1 MLITR
6 IQKCR
11 RERNRY
17 EVFVDENP
25 AFRVSETLLAKTGLH
40 NGKSIDQDT
49 IDGIILAD
57 SRERAHQIAV
67 NFISYR
73 PRSSKE
79 VTDKLTRK
87 GFAADLVREA
97 VERLRELMLIND
109 LEFARMFIRDKLR
122 GKPMGRALLRR
133 KLLDKGISFQA
144 AERVLKEYVTDESE
158 QEAARALAARKLKM
172 SRARFSDLE
181 PAVRQKRLADY
192 LLNRGFS
199 TEVAYKIARS
209 VIR

>member
-1 MLITR
+1 L
-6 IQKCR
+6 
-11 RERNRY
+11 Y
-17 EVFVDENP
+17 
-25 AFRVSETLLAKTGLH
+25 
-40 NGKSIDQDT
+40 NGKSIDQET
-49 IDGIILAD
+49 IDRIILAD
-57 SRERAHQIAV
+57 TRERAHQIAV

-87 GFAADLVREA
+87 GFAADLVREV

-109 LEFARMFIRDKLR
+109 LEFSRMFIRDKLR

-144 AERVLKEYVTDESE
+144 TERVLKEYVTDESE
-158 QEAARALAARKLKM
+158 QEAAKALAVRKLKM
-172 SRARFSDLE
+172 SRARFSNLE

-199 TEVAYKIARS
+199 TEVAYKIVRNI
-209 VIR
+209 IR

>member
-1 MLITR
+1 MLITK
-6 IQKCR
+6 ILKSR

-17 EVFVDENP
+17 EVFVDEKS
-25 AFRVSETLLAKTGLH
+25 ALTVSESVLARSGLYD
-40 NGKSIDQDT
+40 GKPIDQET
-49 IDGIILAD
+49 IDGLSLAD
-57 SRERAHQIAV
+57 SRERAHQTAV

-79 VTDKLTRK
+79 VSDKLTRK
-87 GFAADLVREA
+87 GFGADLVRAE
-97 VERLRELMLIND
+97 VEQLRSLMLIND

-133 KLLDKGISFQA
+133 KLLEKGISFQA
-144 AERVLKEYVTDESE
+144 TERVLKEYVTDETE
-158 QEAARALAARKLKM
+158 LEAARALATRKLKA
-172 SRARFSDLE
+172 SRARFSNLE
-181 PAVRQKRLADY
+181 PPMRQKRLADY

-209 VIR
+209 ISR

>member
-17 EVFVDENP
+17 EISVDEEV
-25 AFRVSETLLAKTGLH
+25 AFQVSESVLTKSGLYS
-40 NGKSIDQDT
+40 GKSIDQET
-49 IDGIILAD
+49 IDRIILAD
-57 SRERAHQIAV
+57 TRERAHHIAV

-87 GFAADLVREA
+87 GFTADLAREV

-144 AERVLKEYVTDESE
+144 TERVLKEYVTDENE
-158 QEAARALAARKLKM
+158 QEAAKALAIRKLKM

-181 PAVRQKRLADY
+181 PVVRQKRLADY

-199 TEVAYKIARS
+199 SEVAYKIARNI
-209 VIR
+209 IR

>member
-1 MLITR
+1 MLITT
-6 IQKCR
+6 IQKSR
-11 RERNRY
+11 REHNRY
-17 EVFVDENP
+17 EVFVDEKP
-25 AFRVSETLLAKTGLH
+25 AFHVSETVLTKSGLYS
-40 NGKSIDQDT
+40 GKSIDQET
-49 IDGIILAD
+49 IDRIKLAD
-57 SRERAHQIAV
+57 SREQAHQVAV

-87 GFAADLVREA
+87 GFASDIVREE
-97 VERLRELMLIND
+97 VEQLRELMLIND

-144 AERVLKEYVTDESE
+144 TERVLREYVTDENE
-158 QEAARALAARKLKM
+158 QEAARVLATRKLKM
-172 SRARFSDLE
+172 SRVRFADLE

-199 TEVAYKIARS
+199 TEVAYKIARTI
-209 VIR
+209 IR